1 MTLSSTA
8 SFGSSKAR
16 LPVPSGKSTPVPQ
29 GDPVTIR
36 LEPRVVWIPSGS
48 KREQSVRLHMSSS
61 PLSLAEGCEEPGRE
75 KAATL
80 KSHIVRTAKTALEER
95 HPDWD
100 SEVCTAATEDTFR
113 ELQAIMSSLGANV
126 AVVNDMAEKGPQ
138 PSERHR
144 SEPISDNAR
153 NTSCECPKHF
163 TESKVSAYLQQRKH
177 KPVVRFWNG
186 EERRRPVSAIWTPM
200 RDCSVRY

>member
-1 MTLSSTA
+1 MTILSTA
-8 SFGSSKAR
+8 SSCRSEAR
-16 LPVPSGKSTPVPQ
+16 LPDSSGKSTPVPQ
-29 GDPVTIR
+29 GGSVTIR
-36 LEPRVVWIPSGS
+36 LEPRVVWVPSGS
-48 KREQSVRLHMSSS
+48 KREQSVRLHMTSSRY
-61 PLSLAEGCEEPGRE
+61 SLAEGSEGRTPE
-75 KAATL
+75 RTAAL
-80 KSHIVRTAKTALEER
+80 ESHIVRTAKTALEEQ
-95 HPDWD
+95 HPEWD
-100 SEVCTAATEDTFR
+100 SEVCTAAIDGTRR
-113 ELQAIMSSLGANV
+113 ELQAILDSLGKNV
-126 AVVNDMAEKGPQ
+126 VVVNDMAEKAPQ